1 MTSPTDGP
9 VSAEALRL
17 TPSFREK
24 VWGTTALAPWFPRSE
39 NRIGEVWFLSP
50 AGPLPILVKFIFTSE
65 RLSVQVHPD
74 DEYARRQEGSP
85 GKTEMWYV
93 LRAEPGASIAVGL
106 REAVT
111 RDRLRQLA
119 LSGEIERFLNW
130 IPVAPGDTILTPAR
144 TIHAIG
150 AGLALCEIQQQSDV
164 NYRLYDYGR
173 PRELHR
179 ELRLDR
185 ALDVA
190 SLAPHPGKTAPVTL
204 AGGVRRL
211 ASCEYFVTDELEL
224 AGPLEYRPDPERFH
238 ILVVLEGA
246 GQIGAARFRAGEAW
260 MIPSGAAPF
269 SLRPE
274 PICHLLRTYV
284 P

>member
-1 MTSPTDGP
+1 
-9 VSAEALRL
+9 
-17 TPSFREK
+17 
-24 VWGTTALAPWFPRSE
+24 
-39 NRIGEVWFLSP
+39 
-50 AGPLPILVKFIFTSE
+50 
-65 RLSVQVHPD
+65 
-74 DEYARRQEGSP
+74 
-85 GKTEMWYV
+85 V

-106 REAVT
+106 RETVP

-164 NYRLYDYGR
+164 TYRLYDYGR
-173 PRELHR
+173 PRELH
-179 ELRLDR
+179 LDR
-185 ALDVA
+185 AIEVA
-190 SLAPHPGKTAPVTL
+190 SLEPHSGKRAPVIL

-211 ASCEYFVTDELEL
+211 ASCAHFVTDELEL
-224 AGPLEYRPDPERFH
+224 AAPLEYRPDLERLH

-260 MIPSGAAPF
+260 MVPSGAAPF